1 MSSFSQKSKSS
12 KLPCYNILS
21 GEKFVNRYE
30 SLSPMK
36 TDSAAEDQQTTAIKS
51 LLSAV
56 NSDEVSGFMMDSSFA
71 SLEPTYQETLGFNK
85 FTIPETIISDR
96 MTANTRFFQQ
106 EKGKTKFDYIIT
118 RINNYIKISEYDNA
132 DDVATIKRLNNF
144 LYNNETYDVEFT
156 VLAGLKYNILNSELG
171 ILDKCSFISNE
182 NIEDPSDLVKHLEN
196 LSNALFYLKG
206 NTGDTSGVP
215 DVIRSGLLKKHESIG
230 LRPYPDCVKSGQ
242 NSVYFSDRKVR
253 NDDLHRTPPNC
264 VEAFINEQAEK
275 NMTSEYKAPQ
285 SKEKTDEP
293 TAINDVAGDYYSVSD
308 FSKTDFLHGI
318 AGNSPFIANGYLAAD
333 GNILNTYVVL
343 YNQQFFNALVIEKY
357 LYESVIINADIHK
370 YIREISLVR
379 EINLSNEF
387 SLTECQ
393 AMLGKQIYYSKDD
406 INKDLDYFINKSTA
420 EYPSLENIRKYIT
433 QTYDIDDNMDNRIQ
447 FKNLCD
453 DIFMNLNVAKKYQE
467 CVKRS
472 LPIIFSGLGLSKK
485 RYSEGV
491 FWFGIK
497 RRNNTIYKERPNEAE
512 MDRKLTADEMQRLM
526 EIEMNARNNID
537 SRKLDYFEK
546 QRILGYAP
554 TI

>member
-1 MSSFSQKSKSS
+1 MSSVSQKSKSS
-12 KLPCYNILS
+12 KLPCHNILS
-21 GEKFVNRYE
+21 GDKFVNRYE
-30 SLSPMK
+30 PLSPMK
-36 TDSAAEDQQTTAIKS
+36 ADNADDNRKTTDIKS
-51 LLSAV
+51 LVSDF
-56 NSDEVSGFMMDSSFA
+56 NGDEVSDFMVCSSYG
-71 SLEPTYQETLGFNK
+71 SIYIPHEISKQTNN
-85 FTIPETIISDR
+85 FTNSGPIIGNR
-96 MTANTRFFQQ
+96 ITANTRFFSE
-106 EKGKTKFDYIIT
+106 EKAKTKFDYIIT
-118 RINNYIKISEYDNA
+118 RINNYIKISEYDSS

-156 VLAGLKYNILNSELG
+156 DLAGLKYDILNPELG
-171 ILDKCSFISNE
+171 ILDKCSFLSNE
-182 NIEDPSDLVKHLEN
+182 NIEDPADLVKHLEN

-206 NTGDTSGVP
+206 DTGDDSGVP

-230 LRPYPDCVKSGQ
+230 LRPYPELSSAGEK
-242 NSVYFSDRKVR
+242 RKNIR
-253 NDDLHRTPPNC
+253 L
-264 VEAFINEQAEK
+264 
-275 NMTSEYKAPQ
+275 TSSSTNITIPV
-285 SKEKTDEP
+285 KTDEP
-293 TAINDVAGDYYSVSD
+293 TGINDTTGDYFSVSD
-308 FSKTDFLHGI
+308 FSKTDFMHGI
-318 AGNSPFIANGYLAAD
+318 SGNSPFIANGNLAAD

-357 LYESVIINADIHK
+357 LYESVIINADIQK
-370 YIREISLVR
+370 YIPEISLVR

-472 LPIIFSGLGLSKK
+472 LPMIFSGLGLSKK

-537 SRKLDYFEK
+537 SRKVDYFEK

>member
-1 MSSFSQKSKSS
+1 MELDCLNKEIISF
-12 KLPCYNILS
+12 
-21 GEKFVNRYE
+21 
-30 SLSPMK
+30 
-36 TDSAAEDQQTTAIKS
+36 AAIKS

-56 NSDEVSGFMMDSSFA
+56 NGDEVSGFMIDSSCA
-71 SLEPTYQETLGFNK
+71 SLEPTYEKTLGDNNISN
-85 FTIPETIISDR
+85 FTPVIGDR
-96 MTANTRFFQQ
+96 ITANTRFFSE
-106 EKGKTKFDYIIT
+106 EKAKTKFDYIIT
-118 RINNYIKISEYDNA
+118 RINNYIKISPYDSS

-156 VLAGLKYNILNSELG
+156 DLAGLKYDILNPELG
-171 ILDKCSFISNE
+171 ILDKCSFLSNE
-182 NIEDPSDLVKHLEN
+182 NIEDPADLVKHLEN

-206 NTGDTSGVP
+206 DTGDASDVP

-230 LRPYPDCVKSGQ
+230 LRPYPDCITSRQK
-242 NSVYFSDRKVR
+242 SVYFSDRKVR
-253 NDDLHRTPPNC
+253 NDDLRSSPPNR

-275 NMTSEYKAPQ
+275 SMTSEYKAAH
-285 SKEKTDEP
+285 SKEKTEDP
-293 TAINDVAGDYYSVSD
+293 IGINDTTGDYFSVSD
-308 FSKTDFLHGI
+308 FSKTDFMHGI
-318 AGNSPFIANGYLAAD
+318 SGNSPFIANGNLAAD

-357 LYESVIINADIHK
+357 LYESVVINADISK
-370 YIREISLVR
+370 YIPEIRLVR

-393 AMLGKQIYYSKDD
+393 AMLGKQIYYSKND

-472 LPIIFSGLGLSKK
+472 LPMIFSGLGLSKK

-537 SRKLDYFEK
+537 SRKVDYFEK

-554 TI
+554 NPTPTLSTFQWLEHTMTSY

>member
-1 MSSFSQKSKSS
+1 MSSFAQKSKSS
-12 KLPCYNILS
+12 KLPCHNILS
-21 GEKFVNRYE
+21 GDKFVNRYE
-30 SLSPMK
+30 PLSPMK
-36 TDSAAEDQQTTAIKS
+36 TDNADDNHKTTDIKS
-51 LLSAV
+51 LVSAV
-56 NSDEVSGFMMDSSFA
+56 NGDEVSDFMVCSSYG
-71 SLEPTYQETLGFNK
+71 SID
-85 FTIPETIISDR
+85 IPHEISKQTNNITNSKPIACDR
-96 MTANTRFFQQ
+96 FIANTRFFQQ
-106 EKGKTKFDYIIT
+106 EKAKTKFDYIIT
-118 RINNYIKISEYDNA
+118 RINNYIKISEYDSA

-156 VLAGLKYNILNSELG
+156 DLAGLKYDILNSELG
-171 ILDKCSFISNE
+171 ILDKCSFLSNE
-182 NIEDPSDLVKHLEN
+182 NIEDPADLVKHLEN

-206 NTGDTSGVP
+206 DTGDASDVP

-230 LRPYPDCVKSGQ
+230 LRPYPELTTKGEKKQKTPCSYRPD
-242 NSVYFSDRKVR
+242 SD
-253 NDDLHRTPPNC
+253 
-264 VEAFINEQAEK
+264 
-275 NMTSEYKAPQ
+275 
-285 SKEKTDEP
+285 KTDEP
-293 TAINDVAGDYYSVSD
+293 AGINDITGDYFSVSD

-318 AGNSPFIANGYLAAD
+318 AGNSPFIANGNLAAD
-333 GNILNTYVVL
+333 GNILNTYVVI

-357 LYESVIINADIHK
+357 LYESVIINSDIHK
-370 YIREISLVR
+370 YIPEISLVR

-433 QTYDIDDNMDNRIQ
+433 QTYDINDNMDNRIQ

-472 LPIIFSGLGLSKK
+472 LPMIFSGLGLSKK

-526 EIEMNARNNID
+526 EIELNARNNID
-537 SRKLDYFEK
+537 SRKVDYFEK

>member
-1 MSSFSQKSKSS
+1 MLSASNSKTSSSSFNPA
-12 KLPCYNILS
+12 KLQCHNILS
-21 GEKFVNRYE
+21 GDKFVNRYE
-30 SLSPMK
+30 PRSPMK
-36 TDSAAEDQQTTAIKS
+36 TDGNDDKLALDKS
-51 LLSAV
+51 ILSSV
-56 NSDEVSGFMMDSSFA
+56 NGFDMTDIFA
-71 SLEPTYQETLGFNK
+71 KLEPTYEK
-85 FTIPETIISDR
+85 FTQHNNKLSNSEPIISDR
-96 MTANTRFFQQ
+96 IPANTRYFTQD
-106 EKGKTKFDYIIT
+106 KTKTKFDYIIT
-118 RINNYIKISEYDNA
+118 RINNYIKISEYNSEG
-132 DDVATIKRLNNF
+132 DVATIKRLNNF

-156 VLAGLKYNILNSELG
+156 QLEGLKYDILNPELG
-171 ILDKCSFISNE
+171 ILDKCSFLSNE
-182 NIEDPSDLVKHLEN
+182 NIEEPADLVKHLQN

-206 NTGDTSGVP
+206 DTGNASGVP

-230 LRPYPDCVKSGQ
+230 LRPYPECIQSEHK
-242 NSVYFSDRKVR
+242 SVYYSDRKVK
-253 NDDLHRTPPNC
+253 NDELRTEPNC
-264 VEAFINEQAEK
+264 RDLFIGVQAEK
-275 NMTSEYKAPQ
+275 TMPPEYKVAH
-285 SKEKTDEP
+285 SKDKTEEP
-293 TAINDVAGDYYSVSD
+293 TGINGTSGDYFSVSE
-308 FSKTDFLHGI
+308 FGKTDFMHGL
-318 AGNSPFIANGYLAAD
+318 AGNSPFVMDGNLAAD

-357 LYESVIINADIHK
+357 LYESVIINANIYK
-370 YIREISLVR
+370 YIPEINVVR

-472 LPIIFSGLGLSKK
+472 LPMIFSGLGLSKK

-497 RRNNTIYKERPNEAE
+497 RRTNTIYKERPNDAE

-526 EIEMNARNNID
+526 EIELNARNNID
-537 SRKLDYFEK
+537 SRKVDYFEK

>member
-1 MSSFSQKSKSS
+1 MSSASTSKTSSSSFNPS
-12 KLPCYNILS
+12 KLQCHNILS
-21 GEKFVNRYE
+21 GNKFVNRYE
-30 SLSPMK
+30 PLSPMK
-36 TDSAAEDQQTTAIKS
+36 TDGDDDKSAFAKS
-51 LLSAV
+51 ILSAV
-56 NSDEVSGFMMDSSFA
+56 NGDEVSGFDMGGA
-71 SLEPTYQETLGFNK
+71 YAKLEPTYEKSTQSSNK
-85 FTIPETIISDR
+85 FSNPEPIIADR
-96 MTANTRFFQQ
+96 MTTSSRCFTHD
-106 EKGKTKFDYIIT
+106 KTKSKFDYIIT
-118 RINNYIKISEYDNA
+118 RINNYIKISEFDSG

-156 VLAGLKYNILNSELG
+156 ELPGLKYDILNPELS
-171 ILDKCSFISNE
+171 ILDKCSFLSNE
-182 NIEDPSDLVKHLEN
+182 NIEEPADLVKHLQN
-196 LSNALFYLKG
+196 LSEALFYLKG
-206 NTGDTSGVP
+206 DTGDASGVP
-215 DVIRSGLLKKHESIG
+215 DVIRRGLLKKHESIG
-230 LRPYPDCVKSGQ
+230 LRTYPELSSAGEK
-242 NSVYFSDRKVR
+242 RKNIR
-253 NDDLHRTPPNC
+253 LTSSS
-264 VEAFINEQAEK
+264 INI
-275 NMTSEYKAPQ
+275 TSQ
-285 SKEKTDEP
+285 DKTDEP
-293 TAINDVAGDYYSVSD
+293 TGVNDSIGDYFSVSD
-308 FSKTDFLHGI
+308 FSKTDFIHGI
-318 AGNSPFIANGYLAAD
+318 AGNSPFIMNGNLAAD

-357 LYESVIINADIHK
+357 LYESVIINSDISK
-370 YIREISLVR
+370 YIPEISLVR

-406 INKDLDYFINKSTA
+406 IIKDLDYFINKSNA

-472 LPIIFSGLGLSKK
+472 LPMIFSGLGLSKK

-512 MDRKLTADEMQRLM
+512 MGRKLTADEMQRLM
-526 EIEMNARNNID
+526 EIELNARNNID
-537 SRKLDYFEK
+537 SRKADYFEK